1 MPACSHCKCDVAF
14 GIKISTI
21 YTFCTLECMGK
32 ILTFEDILRIYKL
45 KKI

>member
-1 MPACSHCKCDVAF
+1 MPHCSHCKCAVEF
-14 GIKISTI
+14 GIKIKEF

-45 KKI
+45 TKA